1 MHTGRVEYVEPLCGC
16 AEIFLLFESQT
27 RKCLQM
33 VLKLR
38 RLAGKAWQN
47 VQQLHGAMIHIFDND
62 TSGFR
67 VTGSGQLSDGA
78 RPMWAEY

>member
-1 MHTGRVEYVEPLCGC
+1 M
-16 AEIFLLFESQT
+16 QT
-27 RKCLQM
+27 

-38 RLAGKAWQN
+38 RLAGKTWQN

-67 VTGSGQLSDGA
+67 VTESGQFSDGA